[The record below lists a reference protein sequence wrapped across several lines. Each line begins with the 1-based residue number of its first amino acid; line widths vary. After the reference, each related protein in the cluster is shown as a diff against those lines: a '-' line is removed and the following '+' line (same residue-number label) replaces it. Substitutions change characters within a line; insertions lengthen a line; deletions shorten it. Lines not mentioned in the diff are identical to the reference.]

1 MKKQNK
7 TVLSVTLSRLISLL
21 VFLVL
26 LWIANIISINNFTY
40 LQIVGFLNQ
49 NLEILIIFSLLLY
62 LGELFFVF
70 KFPLNIPAPIFNAL
84 GGFFL
89 VKFIFKIFYMIK
101 EVPNMEAFFVFKS
114 LEPLVLTFVIILVII
129 LGYVKIKVLK
139 T

>member
-101 EVPNMEAFFVFKS
+101 EVPIVRDINNLPRF
-114 LEPLVLTFVIILVII
+114 I
-129 LGYVKIKVLK
+129 
-139 T
+139 